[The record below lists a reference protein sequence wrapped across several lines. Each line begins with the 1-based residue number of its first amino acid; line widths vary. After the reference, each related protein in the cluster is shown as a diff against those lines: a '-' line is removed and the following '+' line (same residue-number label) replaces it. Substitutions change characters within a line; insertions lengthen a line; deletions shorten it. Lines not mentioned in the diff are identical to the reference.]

1 MRAFLFSLI
10 SLLFLLF
17 VGVQTFAARPD
28 YDDGPRIEN
37 VVQIEYVMPCVTV
50 AAPFVVIPDAPVQV
64 TATPYLSTQITAWYA
79 ERLTKPGNT
88 SRVGRASTATI
99 YCSRSLYALHGKP
112 PYADVLRQ
120 TA

>member
-17 VGVQTFAARPD
+17 VGMQSLSAARPD

-50 AAPFVVIPDAPVQV
+50 AAPFVAIPDAPVQV
-64 TATPYLSTQITAWYA
+64 TATPYQSKQITAWYA
-79 ERLTKPGNT
+79 ERHMKPGN
-88 SRVGRASTATI
+88 RPGAAYTI
-99 YCSRSLYALHGKP
+99 YCNRSLYALHGKP
-112 PYADVLRQ
+112 PYADSWSR
-120 TA
+120 AS